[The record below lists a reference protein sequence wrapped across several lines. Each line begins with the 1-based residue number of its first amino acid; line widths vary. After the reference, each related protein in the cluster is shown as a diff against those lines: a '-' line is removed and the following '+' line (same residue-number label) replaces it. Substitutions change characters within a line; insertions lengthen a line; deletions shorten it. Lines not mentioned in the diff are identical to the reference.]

1 MLAGVVLVQTRLAQH
16 PVTAAQVA
24 VVTVAP
30 LQDQTERPIR
40 AAAVADR
47 KQLLAGLVVMAL

>member
-16 PVTAAQVA
+16 PVTAAQAA
-24 VVTVAP
+24 VVMAGL

-40 AAAVADR
+40 AAAAVAR